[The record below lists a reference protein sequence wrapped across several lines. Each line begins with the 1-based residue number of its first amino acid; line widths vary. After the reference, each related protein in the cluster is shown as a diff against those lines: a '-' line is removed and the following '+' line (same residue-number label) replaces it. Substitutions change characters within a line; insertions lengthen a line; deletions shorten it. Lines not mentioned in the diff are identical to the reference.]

1 MIVTKKLVFGF
12 LMAGL
17 MACQPSGKQKKMEQ
31 TQAKSFTG
39 AAGEVKLMTLDPG
52 HFHAALVQKYMYDE
66 VDPTVHVYAPAGP
79 DLEGHLDR
87 IARFNSREDNPTRWK
102 EEVYRG
108 DDFFEKMVAERPGN
122 VMVVSGNNARKAEYI
137 TKAVQAGINVLADK
151 PMIIAPDEFDELKA
165 AFAEAEK
172 QGVLLYDIM
181 TERYE
186 ITTILQKTLSQMPGV
201 FGELEKGS
209 LDNPAVTKESVH
221 HFFKYVSGA
230 PLIRPAWF
238 FDVTQ
243 QGEGVVD
250 VNTHLVD
257 LIQWECFPEQVID
270 YTRDIEMLSARRWP
284 TKLTAGQF
292 EKVTGMG
299 EFPDYLQQDVKDG
312 QLHVYSNGEINYK
325 LKGIHAKAS
334 VIWNFQAPEGA
345 KDTHYSIM
353 RGTKSNLV
361 IRQGAEQQYKPT
373 LYVEPVAEQT
383 DFKEQLDKAIAEVN
397 KQYPGVGVSKTANG
411 WQVNIPD
418 QYKLGHE
425 AHFTQVTE
433 KYLEYLKQG
442 KLPDWEV
449 PNMLAKYYVTT
460 QAYLMSR

>member
-1 MIVTKKLVFGF
+1 
-12 LMAGL
+12 
-17 MACQPSGKQKKMEQ
+17 
-31 TQAKSFTG
+31 
-39 AAGEVKLMTLDPG
+39 
-52 HFHAALVQKYMYDE
+52 
-66 VDPTVHVYAPAGP
+66 
-79 DLEGHLDR
+79 
-87 IARFNSREDNPTRWK
+87 
-102 EEVYRG
+102 
-108 DDFFEKMVAERPGN
+108 
-122 VMVVSGNNARKAEYI
+122 
-137 TKAVQAGINVLADK
+137 
-151 PMIIAPDEFDELKA
+151 
-165 AFAEAEK
+165 
-172 QGVLLYDIM
+172 
-181 TERYE
+181 
-186 ITTILQKTLSQMPGV
+186 
-201 FGELEKGS
+201 
-209 LDNPAVTKESVH
+209 VH

-373 LYVEPVAEQT
+373 LYVEPVAEQA